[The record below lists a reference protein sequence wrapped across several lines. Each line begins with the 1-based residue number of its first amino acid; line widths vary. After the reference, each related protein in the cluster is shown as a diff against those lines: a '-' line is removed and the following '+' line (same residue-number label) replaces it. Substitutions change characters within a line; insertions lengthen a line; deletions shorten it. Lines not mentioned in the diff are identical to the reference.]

1 MLQFIYDHAPI
12 AFQNIMVSVQGK
24 LFEKQRYT
32 SYYYDE
38 LEKLRDCQDSLT
50 LQEERMKSFYK
61 MIKKNSGY
69 YNLKLKSFSDEIDL
83 NNLKQ
88 YPLLTKEELRKHVK
102 EIVIGDPKKLIKLG
116 TGGTTGKSLRF
127 YTSSYDMSRKIAYL
141 DYFKEKHGVFRGM
154 RRASVGGR
162 KIIPKNQKKKVF
174 WRYNEPLNQLLL
186 SAYHLKEENLQYYIQ
201 KLNNFKP
208 ETLDGYTTALH
219 RIAKYILD
227 NEIKLDFKPIAIF
240 PTAEALTDEMK
251 RDIEKAFACP
261 VRNQYA
267 SSEGAPFITEN
278 GNGDLE
284 LDLAT
289 GYFEL
294 EKVEGKIYELIVTGF
309 YTTTTPLF
317 RYKIGDSVELYEEL
331 PENYT
336 QKDIKIRRI
345 IGRNN
350 DFFRTNDGNIITHV
364 NLSSITRTVG
374 GQDIIEAQ
382 YIQNTLNEINA
393 YLVVNKEVN
402 KTNIKNKLKKEL
414 IDRFGKAT
422 SITVGF
428 IDEIPKTNG
437 GKKRFMINNLK

>member
-1 MLQFIYDHAPI
+1 MLQFIYNHSPI
-12 AFQNIMVSVQGK
+12 AFQNLMVSIQGK
-24 LFEKQRYT
+24 LFEMQRYT
-32 SYYYDE
+32 SHYHDE
-38 LEKLRDCQDSLT
+38 LEKLRNCRDT
-50 LQEERMKSFYK
+50 FILQEERMKQFYRL
-61 MIKKNSGY
+61 IKKNSKY
-69 YNLKLKSFSDEIDL
+69 YNLKLEKFSDDIDI

-127 YTSSYDMSRKIAYL
+127 YTSSYDMSKRIAYL
-141 DYFKEKHGVFRGM
+141 DFFKEQHGVYRGM
-154 RRASVGGR
+154 RRVSIGGR
-162 KIIPKNQKKKVF
+162 KIIPKKQKKKVF
-174 WRYNEPLNQLLL
+174 WRYNEPLNQMLL
-186 SAYHLKEENLQYYIQ
+186 SAYHLKEENLKYYIQ
-201 KLNNFKP
+201 ILNDFKP

-227 NEIKLDFKPIAIF
+227 NEIQLNFKPIAIF

-251 RDIEKAFACP
+251 SDIEKAFICP

-278 GNGDLE
+278 REGKLE

-294 EKVEGKIYELIVTGF
+294 EKVEENIYELIVTGF

-317 RYKIGDSVELYEEL
+317 RYKIGDSIELSEEL

-336 QKDIKIRRI
+336 QKDIKIKRI

-350 DFFRTNDGNIITHV
+350 DFFKTNDGNIITYV
-364 NLSSITRTVG
+364 NLSSITRTAG

-382 YIQNTLNEINA
+382 YIQNTLSEINA
-393 YLVVNKEVN
+393 YLVVNEKAN
-402 KTNIKNKLKKEL
+402 KINIENKLKKEL
-414 IDRFGKAT
+414 IDRFGNST
-422 SITVGF
+422 NITIEFV
-428 IDEIPKTNG
+428 DEIQQTNG

>member
-1 MLQFIYDHAPI
+1 
-12 AFQNIMVSVQGK
+12 
-24 LFEKQRYT
+24 
-32 SYYYDE
+32 
-38 LEKLRDCQDSLT
+38 
-50 LQEERMKSFYK
+50 
-61 MIKKNSGY
+61 
-69 YNLKLKSFSDEIDL
+69 
-83 NNLKQ
+83 
-88 YPLLTKEELRKHVK
+88 
-102 EIVIGDPKKLIKLG
+102 
-116 TGGTTGKSLRF
+116 
-127 YTSSYDMSRKIAYL
+127 
-141 DYFKEKHGVFRGM
+141 M
-154 RRASVGGR
+154 R
-162 KIIPKNQKKKVF
+162 
-174 WRYNEPLNQLLL
+174 L
-186 SAYHLKEENLQYYIQ
+186 
-201 KLNNFKP
+201 
-208 ETLDGYTTALH
+208 
-219 RIAKYILD
+219 
-227 NEIKLDFKPIAIF
+227 
-240 PTAEALTDEMK
+240 
-251 RDIEKAFACP
+251 
-261 VRNQYA
+261 
-267 SSEGAPFITEN
+267 
-278 GNGDLE
+278 
-284 LDLAT
+284 
-289 GYFEL
+289 
-294 EKVEGKIYELIVTGF
+294 
-309 YTTTTPLF
+309 PLF